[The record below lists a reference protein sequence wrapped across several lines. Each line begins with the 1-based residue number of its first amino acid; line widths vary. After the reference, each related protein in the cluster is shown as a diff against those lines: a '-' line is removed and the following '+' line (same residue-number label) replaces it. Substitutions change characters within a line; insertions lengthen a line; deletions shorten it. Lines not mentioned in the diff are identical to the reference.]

1 MDIYLAATL
10 LEKSWTAIDGA
21 VTKQPGG
28 LLLDAAVM
36 AEVIHIIGENVE
48 PSVDI
53 LTEGIMELMHQ
64 FVGGVPNK
72 DGTVFIPCCTDEIKC
87 FKDYLLDD
95 ALKLLPPSDGKW

>member
-36 AEVIHIIGENVE
+36 AEVIHMMWSLRLISSLRESWSSCTNS
-48 PSVDI
+48 SVVCPI
-53 LTEGIMELMHQ
+53 RTELYSFLVALM
-64 FVGGVPNK
+64 K
-72 DGTVFIPCCTDEIKC
+72 
-87 FKDYLLDD
+87 
-95 ALKLLPPSDGKW
+95 